1 MCNYKVLN
9 NFLTNIPSNLMSQSA
24 GDCEM
29 EIASSAQNEN
39 IMITRKMSKRLT
51 PLDYANAGILKPYD
65 RSAKEREAH
74 DKLMEKY
81 RLYLMKLCTLSSDL
95 LEHEFEE
102 SE

>member
-1 MCNYKVLN
+1 
-9 NFLTNIPSNLMSQSA
+9 
-24 GDCEM
+24 M
-29 EIASSAQNEN
+29 EIATPAQNEN
-39 IMITRKMSKRLT
+39 TMDTRKMGKRLT
-51 PLDYANAGILKPYD
+51 SLDYANAGILKPYD

-95 LEHEFEE
+95 LGQELEV

>member
-1 MCNYKVLN
+1 
-9 NFLTNIPSNLMSQSA
+9 
-24 GDCEM
+24 M
-29 EIASSAQNEN
+29 EIATSVQNEN
-39 IMITRKMSKRLT
+39 IMDTRKMGKRST

-95 LEHEFEE
+95 LGQELEE

>member
-1 MCNYKVLN
+1 
-9 NFLTNIPSNLMSQSA
+9 
-24 GDCEM
+24 M
-29 EIASSAQNEN
+29 EIAASVQNEN
-39 IMITRKMSKRLT
+39 IMDTRKMGKRLT
-51 PLDYANAGILKPYD
+51 SLDYANAGILKPYD

-95 LEHEFEE
+95 LGQELEE